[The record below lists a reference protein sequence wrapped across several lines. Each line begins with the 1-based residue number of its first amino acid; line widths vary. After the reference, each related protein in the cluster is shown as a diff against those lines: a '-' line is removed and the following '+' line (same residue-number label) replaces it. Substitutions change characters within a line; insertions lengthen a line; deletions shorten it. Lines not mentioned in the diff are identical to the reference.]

1 MRFPIFYDK
10 QVEYKNYLIEKTKID
25 TIINKREDDDIKHF
39 ITFIYNLLNNNISRV
54 KEIYEYFK
62 DNILLRLEC
71 LIFTEMFNNNIN
83 KELIKLI
90 YNN

>member
-62 DNILLRLEC
+62 DNILRLEC